1 MDDFDRA
8 QELEMIQ
15 RDEAVA
21 RTRARFADAPGT
33 SGAVPAR
40 GMSVKSAA
48 EAARFDAMTALD
60 CLECGKEIPEARRRA
75 LPGVMVCV
83 KCQDFF
89 ERTGRMP

>member
-33 SGAVPAR
+33 SGAVT
-40 GMSVKSAA
+40 V
-48 EAARFDAMTALD
+48 LD
-60 CLECGKEIPEARRRA
+60 CLECGKEIPEGRRKA
-75 LPGVMVCV
+75 LPGVMVCM